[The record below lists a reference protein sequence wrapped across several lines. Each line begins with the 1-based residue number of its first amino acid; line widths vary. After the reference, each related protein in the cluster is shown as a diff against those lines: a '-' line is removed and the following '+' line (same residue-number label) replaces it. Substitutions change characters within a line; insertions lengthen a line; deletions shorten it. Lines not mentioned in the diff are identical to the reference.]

1 MSRHVRNHAAGAR
14 TGLLA
19 LVGLAAVGCASA
31 SPERAFEGVRDR
43 VAERTG
49 QTTEWSGVSASAAE
63 IGERL
68 DQLLAGEV
76 TADEAAAV
84 ALLNN
89 RRLQATYA
97 DLGVAAADLAQ
108 ASRIPN
114 PVLEAVALF
123 ESGDAELIELSLV
136 AELLD
141 AILLPLR
148 KSLAADAYEIAELRV
163 SREALSVVTEARREL
178 YALQADL
185 QTLELLRSA
194 LLATEASDDMAE
206 SLYEAGNVSRL
217 DRLRERD
224 LLEQTKL
231 QVAEAEMRVLERRER
246 LNRLMG
252 LWGPVAMS
260 WRPAPRLPDPP
271 DPAVVAE
278 EDLERRAVERSLEL
292 QAAHR
297 EVARA
302 ARRLGFSTFQAM
314 APDVE
319 LGVAAEGEIGEDGD
333 REWAVGPVVGVPI
346 PIFDQGRAA
355 KARGRAEIRG
365 LWDRYTGLAIE
376 VRSAARE
383 AALRLRFARQRAEYY
398 RQVVVPLRQQ
408 VTYETQLHY
417 NAMFLGVFQL
427 LEAKR
432 REIDAGMGYIAAL
445 RDYWTARADLGA
457 LEMGAMPGGAG
468 SMGAMT
474 GASPM
479 RVTGGGAA
487 EGDH

>member
-1 MSRHVRNHAAGAR
+1 MRGRVRR
-14 TGLLA
+14 VLRFVA
-19 LVGLAAVGCASA
+19 LGLAASVALGCASA
-31 SPERAFEGVRDR
+31 SPERAFEGVQER

-49 QTTEWSGVSASAAE
+49 QATEWTGVSASAEE
-63 IGERL
+63 IGDRL
-68 DQLLAGEV
+68 DELLSGEV

-114 PVLEAVALF
+114 PMLEVVALF
-123 ESGDAELIELSLV
+123 EGGETDLVELSLV
-136 AELLD
+136 QELLD

-163 SREALSVVTEARREL
+163 TREALGVATEVRREH

-185 QTLELLRSA
+185 QTLELLRAA
-194 LLATEASDDMAE
+194 LLATEGSDDMADA
-206 SLYEAGNVSRL
+206 LYAAGNISRL

-224 LLEQTKL
+224 LREQTKL

-252 LWGPVAMS
+252 LWGPVTMS
-260 WRPAPRLPDPP
+260 WQPTPRLADPP
-271 DPAVVAE
+271 GPPGESITAHDV
-278 EDLERRAVERSLEL
+278 ERRAVESSLEL
-292 QAAHR
+292 QAAYR

-302 ARRLGFSTFQAM
+302 ARRLGFSTVEAV

-319 LGVAAEGEIGEDGD
+319 LGVAAEGERGEDGG
-333 REWAVGPVVGVPI
+333 REWSVGPLVGVPI
-346 PIFDQGRAA
+346 PIFDQGQAA

-365 LWDRYTGLAIE
+365 LWDRYTALAIE
-376 VRSAARE
+376 LRSAARE
-383 AALRLRFARQRAEYY
+383 AAMRLDFAHRRARYHRE
-398 RQVVVPLRQQ
+398 VVVPLRQQ

-432 REIDAGMGYIAAL
+432 REIDAGLGYIAAL
-445 RDYWTARADLGA
+445 RDYWTARADLSA
-457 LEMGAMPGGAG
+457 LEAGVMPDGMGSTGAMA
-468 SMGAMT
+468 

-479 RVTGGGAA
+479 RMTGGRAA

>member
-1 MSRHVRNHAAGAR
+1 MRRRLVFVALAAS
-14 TGLLA
+14 
-19 LVGLAAVGCASA
+19 AAVGCASA
-31 SPERAFEGVRDR
+31 SPERAFEGVRER

-49 QTTEWSGVSASAAE
+49 QATEWSGVSAPAEE

-68 DQLLAGEV
+68 GRILAGEV
-76 TADEAAAV
+76 SADEAAAV

-114 PVLEAVALF
+114 PMVEAVALF
-123 ESGDAELIELSLV
+123 ESGEVDLIELSLV

-148 KSLAADAYEIAELRV
+148 RSLAADAYEIAELRIT
-163 SREALSVVTEARREL
+163 REALATATEVRREH

-185 QTLELLRSA
+185 QTLELLRAA

-206 SLYEAGNVSRL
+206 SLYEAGNISRL

-224 LLEQTKL
+224 LREQTKL

-252 LWGPVAMS
+252 LWGPITMS
-260 WRPAPRLPDPP
+260 WRPEPRLPDPP
-271 DPAVVAE
+271 GEAE
-278 EDLERRAVERSLEL
+278 AAGDVERRAVESSLEL
-292 QAAHR
+292 QAAYR

-302 ARRLGFSTFQAM
+302 ARRLGFSTFQAV

-319 LGVAAEGEIGEDGD
+319 LGVAAEGEAGEDGD
-333 REWAVGPVVGVPI
+333 REWAVGPLVGVPI
-346 PIFDQGRAA
+346 PIFDQGQAA

-365 LWDRYTGLAIE
+365 LWDRYTALAVE
-376 VRSAARE
+376 VRSVARE
-383 AALRLRFARQRAEYY
+383 VALRHRFARQRADYY
-398 RQVVVPLRQQ
+398 REVVVPLRQQ

-457 LEMGAMPGGAG
+457 LEMGVMPSGSG
-468 SMGAMT
+468 SMGAMA
-474 GASPM
+474 GASP
-479 RVTGGGAA
+479 RGTTGGSAT